1 MQLTLCCNQK
11 IKLDTK
17 QKLGLKNLLL
27 LEQKLKHPEYPNMK
41 KGIDGLNTAHKILKK
56 YQSPGILIGGLAE
69 GVWNQR
75 RKINE
80 LYKHKDVDVLVLDKN
95 LKLSEKF
102 EGGIDWWLP
111 KEEKITIRSD
121 SGNKEDISQQWW
133 KNGNGVILSFGV
145 KEDYKLSPGLYIP
158 SSKWIV
164 NMREAEAESN
174 INYGGIN
181 VEIDY
186 EIFEKFKAHIEKRV
200 KTRLPRFIK
209 DKFKGHILS
218 SHYEKDNNKNYAINL
233 IKFDLDTII
242 AINSFEGIYGK

>member
-1 MQLTLCCNQK
+1 MQTNILYVTRVQK
-11 IKLDTK
+11 ER
-17 QKLGLKNLLL
+17 G
-27 LEQKLKHPEYPNMK
+27 
-41 KGIDGLNTAHKILKK
+41 
-56 YQSPGILIGGLAE
+56 
-69 GVWNQR
+69 
-75 RKINE
+75 
-80 LYKHKDVDVLVLDKN
+80 
-95 LKLSEKF
+95 
-102 EGGIDWWLP
+102 
-111 KEEKITIRSD
+111 
-121 SGNKEDISQQWW
+121 SQ
-133 KNGNGVILSFGV
+133 
-145 KEDYKLSPGLYIP
+145 EDYKLSPGLYIP